1 MHLGKSSKP
10 AKRWQRTSRM
20 WIKIRI
26 RIKEVQMRSRI
37 LQLLDNQKSSLEVKK
52 KRNQR
57 RILIFKV
64 HLDVKVK
71 HFL

>member
-1 MHLGKSSKP
+1 
-10 AKRWQRTSRM
+10 M
-20 WIKIRI
+20 WTKIRI

-37 LQLLDNQKSSLEVKK
+37 LLLLDNQKSSLEVKK